1 MNNQSSRPS
10 PYHRQR
16 HASPSLPE
24 WRPWRRG
31 SQHERWAA
39 SKVEAAVPTEAL
51 TVDAMAVKVAAARAV
66 SPVLEAELRLGS
78 WIRGTAAGP
87 A

>member
-1 MNNQSSRPS
+1 M
-10 PYHRQR
+10 
-16 HASPSLPE
+16 
-24 WRPWRRG
+24 
-31 SQHERWAA
+31 
-39 SKVEAAVPTEAL
+39 PTEAL

-78 WIRGTAAGP
+78 WTRGTAAAP